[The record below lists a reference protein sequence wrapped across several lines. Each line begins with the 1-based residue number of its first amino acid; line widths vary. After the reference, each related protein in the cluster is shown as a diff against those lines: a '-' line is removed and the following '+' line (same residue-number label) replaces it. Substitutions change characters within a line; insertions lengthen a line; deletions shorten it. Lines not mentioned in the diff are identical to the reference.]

1 MSVQAFA
8 VLVVAPLLIGVA
20 AQLVFGDARKAGC
33 AAMLGAAAAV
43 VVGVIAGDP
52 GGAWTWLASLLVMPL
67 PVALALTAVLLC
79 HGRSRVRHKHH
90 R

>member
-1 MSVQAFA
+1 VSVQPFA

-20 AQLVFGDARKAGC
+20 SQLVFGDTRKAAC
-33 AAMLGAAAAV
+33 AAMLGAAAV
-43 VVGVIAGDP
+43 VIGGVIAGDP

-67 PVALALTAVLLC
+67 PIALALSAVLLC
-79 HGRSRVRHKHH
+79 HGRSGVRHKHH